1 MPNKKTHIKEDVKE
15 DATNLLTSTNT
26 PSSLSPLFQ
35 VSWVLSPL
43 SQMMPI
49 TPMTP
54 MTPMTPL
61 TPLSPLSQS
70 FGMSDYRS
78 WRYAGGSSPFM
89 NSYRS
94 GFWNQSEPN
103 EYLL

>member
-43 SQMMPI
+43 SQMMP
-49 TPMTP
+49 T
-54 MTPMTPL
+54 MTPL